1 VEKVDAWCWM
11 LAAWC
16 RMPDKSSARCHSC
29 ESRNPL
35 FNCQFSI
42 LKGETMKKIA
52 LIVIMIQLWIV
63 CSGFTC
69 ELTVR
74 VNEDPYPPFFMK
86 DESGEWSGLSTELA
100 EALLEEAGCNPVY
113 MPLPF
118 KRGLEYL
125 ENGKLNM
132 MLNMTPTE
140 ERKVYTHFIGP
151 QLDETIILVV
161 RKDSDFTINSFEDFK
176 KLPKAVGIERGRFY
190 GEDFEAKRADKVF
203 EEKIEIT
210 NSMESNEKKL
220 DLGRISGFLGYG
232 YNVFRRFRTEPLYQ
246 NFTVHPFT
254 VAQDWV
260 YFGFSKKSVSAEM
273 LRRLQEAYDRA
284 EQKGVFEQIRQ
295 GYVSK

>member
-1 VEKVDAWCWM
+1 
-11 LAAWC
+11 
-16 RMPDKSSARCHSC
+16 
-29 ESRNPL
+29 
-35 FNCQFSI
+35 
-42 LKGETMKKIA
+42 
-52 LIVIMIQLWIV
+52 
-63 CSGFTC
+63 
-69 ELTVR
+69 
-74 VNEDPYPPFFMK
+74 
-86 DESGEWSGLSTELA
+86 
-100 EALLEEAGCNPVY
+100 
-113 MPLPF
+113 
-118 KRGLEYL
+118 
-125 ENGKLNM
+125 M